1 MFHFLYL
8 DESGSPS
15 MTTRGLKNQRW
26 LTLGGFYV
34 AAEKWNEVNQALI
47 DLKRTWLS
55 GYAADP
61 GSVELHSRDFGSTS
75 PWREMYADGVWDDF
89 LTAVGSMVEALPI
102 VTLSATID
110 KEAHADRYVAPSDPN
125 ELAYEFVI
133 ERFDS
138 ALKPE
143 GGCGAVVIDPRNE
156 GKGALDDRMRAVHR
170 ELQRA
175 KATIVEDPFF
185 PASNLSAGLQVA
197 DVCAWAVR
205 KHHSANEGRGQ
216 ETPIY
221 PAVRARYRRSASG
234 TIKGYGEKLFR
245 EPRIVAS
252 SGRRAATAARS
263 SASSTGL
270 LSRSQAPF
278 AST

>member
-1 MFHFLYL
+1 
-8 DESGSPS
+8 
-15 MTTRGLKNQRW
+15 
-26 LTLGGFYV
+26 
-34 AAEKWNEVNQALI
+34 
-47 DLKRTWLS
+47 
-55 GYAADP
+55 
-61 GSVELHSRDFGSTS
+61 
-75 PWREMYADGVWDDF
+75 MYADGVWDDF

-110 KEAHADRYVAPSDPN
+110 KEAHADRYVAPSDPY

-175 KATIVEDPFF
+175 EGDDRRGSVLPGVR
-185 PASNLSAGLQVA
+185 NLSAGLQVA

-234 TIKGYGEKLFR
+234 TIKGYGEKLF
-245 EPRIVAS
+245 P
-252 SGRRAATAARS
+252 
-263 SASSTGL
+263 
-270 LSRSQAPF
+270 
-278 AST
+278 